1 VSPGASSS
9 SGSSWRSGTPS
20 PPPASS
26 SFSDEGI
33 AMDYEE
39 VHPRKKRV
47 SHMNLN
53 SNSLFLYIQ
62 STALQTIKLHQKI
75 FNLIHLTINHSFD

>member
-1 VSPGASSS
+1 MIYERQNNVPNGFFFVTGAWGGRSSVSPGASSS

-39 VHPRKKRV
+39 IHPRKKRV
-47 SHMNLN
+47 SHR
-53 SNSLFLYIQ
+53 
-62 STALQTIKLHQKI
+62 TIYQET
-75 FNLIHLTINHSFD
+75 N